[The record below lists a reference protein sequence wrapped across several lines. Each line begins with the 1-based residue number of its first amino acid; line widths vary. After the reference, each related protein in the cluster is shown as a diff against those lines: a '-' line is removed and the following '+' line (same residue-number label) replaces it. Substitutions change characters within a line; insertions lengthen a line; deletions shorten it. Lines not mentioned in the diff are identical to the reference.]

1 MSNKEL
7 YPSLYKLV
15 VKNMIH
21 DLCEKYGS
29 TKSGIVN
36 DKCKF
41 HYPRAFCSQ
50 KLQGKNKYPIYRRRT
65 NGYSVKIKKKII
77 DNRWI
82 APYNPYLLTRYN
94 CHINVEICSSK
105 IMLFFF
111 IYILMSSIYL
121 LYFIFLKILIIFQKN
136 LKINEN

>member
-7 YPSLYKLV
+7 YLDLYELV
-15 VKNMIH
+15 VKNMIYGP
-21 DLCEKYGS
+21 CGKYES
-29 TKSGIVN
+29 SKSCIVN

-41 HYPRAFCSQ
+41 HYLRVFYSQ
-50 KLQGKNKYPIYRRRT
+50 TLQGKDRYLIYRRRA
-65 NGYSVKIKKKII
+65 NGFSVKIKKKII

-94 CHINVEICSSK
+94 CHINVKICSNK

-111 IYILMSSIYL
+111 I
-121 LYFIFLKILIIFQKN
+121 F
-136 LKINEN
+136 